1 MTEPFVGGDL
11 HTLTAVGSAL
21 YVGGHAAAAV
31 SHDGGRHW
39 ARIPSLDGADSM
51 GWAVTPDA
59 ILVGGHPGLFRSSDG
74 GRTFARLGGGSAVR
88 DVHALGGTGT
98 TLYLGSPQ
106 RGLLASVDGGRSWQV
121 RSRDAGRSFMGTIL
135 VSPDN
140 PSKLIAPDMSAGLSL
155 SADGGRTWKALGGPG
170 GAMATAM
177 DPKGHR
183 LVAVGMNAGALSSD
197 NGATWRDLRLPPGS
211 SAVSYGPDGTLYAA
225 ALDGEQARVFTS
237 NDNGDSW
244 NQLN

>member
-1 MTEPFVGGDL
+1 MMRSAASSSPAAQRPSRPRAQSGGASARQREREAGRKPRGRWAVAAIAVLAVTASAVLLATLNSRRGAEQSTSTVTEPFVGGDL

-74 GRTFARLGGGSAVR
+74 GTTFARLGGGSAVR

-98 TLYLGSPQ
+98 TLYLSSPQ
-106 RGLLASVDGGRSWQV
+106 SGLLASVDGGRSWQV
-121 RSRDAGRSFMGTIL
+121 RSRDTGRSFMGTIL

-140 PSKLIAPDMSAGLSL
+140 PSKLLLPTCPQDSA
-155 SADGGRTWKALGGPG
+155 
-170 GAMATAM
+170 
-177 DPKGHR
+177 
-183 LVAVGMNAGALSSD
+183 
-197 NGATWRDLRLPPGS
+197 
-211 SAVSYGPDGTLYAA
+211 
-225 ALDGEQARVFTS
+225 
-237 NDNGDSW
+237 
-244 NQLN
+244 